1 MTQIQEKSLPHTLAN
16 EDLIAKAKT
25 GSGKTIMM
33 AEFLRTIDSNYH
45 FNDDKAYIWI
55 SFGGDDSY
63 MQSKDKLY
71 KYFND
76 GTDMGLKDYN
86 DLSQKKLSK
95 NNIFFIN
102 WAKIK
107 GTEKEGKLL
116 RKDSEITIGNHGIF
130 VYVHD
135 L

>member
-1 MTQIQEKSLPHTLAN
+1 MILKDFQKAAVDMLCREFLTLWKTDNYQLPLVF
-16 EDLIAKAKT
+16 KAPT

-63 MQSKDKLY
+63 LQSKDKLY

-86 DLSQKKLSK
+86 DLSQKRLS
-95 NNIFFIN
+95 
-102 WAKIK
+102 
-107 GTEKEGKLL
+107 
-116 RKDSEITIGNHGIF
+116 GN
-130 VYVHD
+130 